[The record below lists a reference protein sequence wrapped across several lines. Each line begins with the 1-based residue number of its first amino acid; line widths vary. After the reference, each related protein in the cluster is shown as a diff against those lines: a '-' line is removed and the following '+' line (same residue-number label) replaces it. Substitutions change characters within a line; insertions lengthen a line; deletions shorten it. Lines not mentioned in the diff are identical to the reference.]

1 MLSLDQDFFTYM
13 IMHPYLALLIAI
25 IFETI
30 ATSSLKK
37 SEQFS
42 QLTPSII
49 TILGYAGAFYFL
61 SIVLKTVPVGIAYA
75 IWSAVGMILITI
87 VGIIFFQQ
95 KPDLPAILGLSLI
108 IAGVIVLQVFSKMTI
123 H

>member
-1 MLSLDQDFFTYM
+1 MLSLAQDFFISM
-13 IMHPYLALLIAI
+13 IIHPYLALFIAI

-42 QLTPSII
+42 QLIPSII

-61 SIVLKTVPVGIAYA
+61 SIALKTVPVGIAYA

-95 KPDLPAILGLSLI
+95 KPDLPAIIGLTLI
-108 IAGVIVLQVFSKMTI
+108 IIGVIVLQVFSKMTI